1 MEDYFEKVSVP
12 MSLTDIGVEDLPGNN
27 RQNKIKDN
35 AYESIEEM
43 DKDVKLIMDNARTYH
58 GVTAPIAKMASELND
73 VSLYQ

>member
-12 MSLTDIGVEDLPGNN
+12 MSLTDIGVQDLPGNN

-58 GVTAPIAKMASELND
+58 GVTAPIAKMASELYD

>member
-12 MSLTDIGVEDLPGNN
+12 MSLTDIGVQDLPGNN

-58 GVTAPIAKMASELND
+58 GVTAPIAKMASELYD
-73 VSLYQ
+73 VSPYQ

>member
-12 MSLTDIGVEDLPGNN
+12 MSLTDIGVQDLPGNN
-27 RQNKIKDN
+27 RQNKNKDN

-58 GVTAPIAKMASELND
+58 GVTAPIAKMASELYD